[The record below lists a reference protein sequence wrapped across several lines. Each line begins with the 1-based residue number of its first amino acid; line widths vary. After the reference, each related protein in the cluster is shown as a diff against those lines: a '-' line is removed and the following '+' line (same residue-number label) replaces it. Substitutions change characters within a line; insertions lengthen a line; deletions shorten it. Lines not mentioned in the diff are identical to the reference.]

1 MSNIQA
7 YANPEQNAAY
17 NRTLRETGNKEEA
30 KAAAARIAEAQAEAR
45 AAKEA
50 KEEQERIETENRQKL
65 ESFKKDISEA
75 VKDNRYDDSNR
86 NINFEHLR
94 YPKEKMESTQDY
106 ISFEVIKYKRKPAN
120 EGGLTGGPKGS
131 TFDTETKFNNRDLNK
146 KITNTIT
153 LPVPA
158 SIADSNSA
166 DYGQSGLN
174 FLQEFGLRNANSMMD
189 AGKDPQALRGLY
201 DAFLNAMQATMNLGL
216 DNQNLAQ
223 SFLALQAI
231 NSFGGNLTLGQL
243 MARSNGQIINPNME
257 LLFNGPALREFRFQ
271 FKFTPR
277 FREEGEEVRKIIRT
291 FKKHSAPKGGT
302 TSYLKTPDIFQIR
315 YLGEGGTSH
324 PFLNRFK
331 LCALTNMSVNYTG
344 DGTYATYDN
353 GTPVSMT
360 MDLNFKELT
369 PVYDEDYN
377 TKVGGVGY

>member
-1 MSNIQA
+1 MIGPTSPKGS
-7 YANPEQNAAY
+7 PE
-17 NRTLRETGNKEEA
+17 REALDATIEEA
-30 KAAAARIAEAQAEAR
+30 IIKTRERTDRENQSLVNNELKRVIEDPKKAFTKADDV
-45 AAKEA
+45 KPD
-50 KEEQERIETENRQKL
+50 
-65 ESFKKDISEA
+65 FK
-75 VKDNRYDDSNR
+75 
-86 NINFEHLR
+86 HLR

-106 ISFEVIKYKRKPAN
+106 ISFEVIKYQRKPAK
-120 EGGLTGGPKGS
+120 EGGLIGGPKGS
-131 TFDTETKFNNRDLNK
+131 ITETQFNNRDLNK
-146 KITNTIT
+146 EITNTIT

-158 SIADSNSA
+158 SIADSNIA

-174 FLQEFGLRNANSMMD
+174 FLQQFGIERADAMMS
-189 AGKDPQALRGLY
+189 AGGTNKPLENLYEELLNTLGASIDIGL
-201 DAFLNAMQATMNLGL
+201 N
-216 DNQNLAQ
+216 NQNLAQ
-223 SFLALQAI
+223 VFFALQAI

-277 FREEGEEVRKIIRT
+277 FKEEGEEVRKIIRT
-291 FKKHSAPKGGT
+291 FKKHSAPKGQGKNF
-302 TSYLKTPDIFQIR
+302 LKTPDIFQIR
-315 YLGEGGTSH
+315 YLGEGGTAH

-369 PVYDEDYN
+369 PVYNEDYDGS
-377 TKVGGVGY
+377 VGGVGY